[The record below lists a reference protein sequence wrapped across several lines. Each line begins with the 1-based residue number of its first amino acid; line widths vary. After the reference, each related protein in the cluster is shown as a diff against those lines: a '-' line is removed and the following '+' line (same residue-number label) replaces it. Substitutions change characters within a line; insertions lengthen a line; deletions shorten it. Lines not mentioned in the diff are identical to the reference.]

1 MADHERRITPRKSYP
16 IPVRFNMLTEQ
27 FAMAGVATAR
37 QSAKILT
44 TIPLPQQ
51 EKSQTCR
58 SAALDSERGKI

>member
-1 MADHERRITPRKSYP
+1 MADHERRITPRKSYA
-16 IPVRFNMLTEQ
+16 IPVRFNRITEQ
-27 FAMAGVATAR
+27 YAMAGVATAR

-44 TIPLPQQ
+44 IIPLPKQ

>member
-1 MADHERRITPRKSYP
+1 
-16 IPVRFNMLTEQ
+16 MLTEQ